1 MRGYTTTALVL
12 TTLASLALTGCSDDS
27 SDSSG
32 TSPAAAS
39 SSRGGSDAAGA
50 TPLSSAALSK
60 RLLTEQDL
68 GVGYVH
74 KAERAQHDD
83 EVSVVGCPA
92 LAKLG
97 GDAATGGSLDFPRKA
112 KAAFTYGAN
121 GTSEVSEELYSDTAP
136 KLSDGVDRIFDA
148 MACPKYQVVSGSAA
162 IDVTTQTSTAP
173 ADLGEEQWSHLL
185 TYSAAGRRSVVKQT
199 AIRAGNIVVVVA
211 GSPALVDAHL
221 DKALAKARSHS

>member
-1 MRGYTTTALVL
+1 MRRHTTTALVL
-12 TTLASLALTGCSDDS
+12 TTLAPLALTGCSDDS
-27 SDSSG
+27 HGSSG

-39 SSRGGSDAAGA
+39 SSRGGSYAAGA

-68 GVGYVH
+68 GEGYVR
-74 KAERAQHDD
+74 KAERAQHNDD
-83 EVSVVGCPA
+83 VTVIGCPA

-112 KAAFTYGAN
+112 KAAFTYGAG

-136 KLSDGVDRIFDA
+136 KLSDGVGHIFNA
-148 MACPKYQVVSGSAA
+148 MASCPKYQVVSGSTA
-162 IDVTTQTSTAP
+162 IDMTTQATTAP
-173 ADLGEEQWSHLL
+173 QLGEEQWSQLL
-185 TYSAAGRRSVVKQT
+185 TYSAGGQRSVVKQT
-199 AIRAGNIVVVVA
+199 AIRTGTVVVIVA

-221 DKALAKARSHS
+221 DKALAKIQSR